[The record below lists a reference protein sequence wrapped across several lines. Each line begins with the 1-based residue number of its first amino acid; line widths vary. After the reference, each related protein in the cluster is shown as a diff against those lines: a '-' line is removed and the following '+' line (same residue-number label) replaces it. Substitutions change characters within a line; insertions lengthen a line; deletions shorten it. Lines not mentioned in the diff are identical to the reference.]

1 MHYALCPAWRH
12 PCVDTYAVK
21 GQLGVESRRVSA
33 DTLGTEQCSEAETV
47 AEDRAVEGRGMTEC
61 RTGARQQVCSAVL
74 MLVLKMV
81 LFVNHWLNT
90 KHWGQIFHQPIFY

>member
-47 AEDRAVEGRGMTEC
+47 AGDRPVKC
-61 RTGARQQVCSAVL
+61 RTGVRQKVCSAVL